1 MFVFFLKR
9 KRDMLSIGNLPVRD
23 VLAGP
28 GLGVEQPGNRCRC
41 PGTRFREKD
50 MKSYPILVW
59 SMD

>member
-1 MFVFFLKR
+1 MF
-9 KRDMLSIGNLPVRD
+9 SIGNLPVRD